1 MATKKFSWKEHKKWI
16 SEFADAKIIYPSEKN
31 TLDVD
36 INWKKNKKKKE
47 EKEREE
53 LVNYAKKQNNKREK
67 KNDTKSTNKNTKHNR

>member
-36 INWKKNKKKKE
+36 INWKKNNKKKE
-47 EKEREE
+47 KH
-53 LVNYAKKQNNKREK
+53 EK
-67 KNDTKSTNKNTKHNR
+67 KKIESK

>member
-36 INWKKNKKKKE
+36 VNWKKNNKKKLFLRGLQLLE
-47 EKEREE
+47 
-53 LVNYAKKQNNKREK
+53 
-67 KNDTKSTNKNTKHNR
+67 